1 MSYLVMIY
9 VLILQILQF
18 SNPYQLNPNKC
29 LKFKRTKLIT
39 YDTDPNFQPINLY
52 KKFILPKYIKTF
64 GVLPMVS
71 LFLFPSLLHSITDQ
85 NLSYESRQLCLI
97 SLLFSKRAILYT
109 YALNTVELSA
119 IRMIETAG
127 PLGQRMLRVNSEM
140 FSGVPLL
147 KDYTA
152 SLEMQLSVPADTG
165 SKKDV
170 GESSSIK
177 DFDRNDK
184 ITRLNEDNKIL
195 YVSGIS
201 FTSI

>member
-1 MSYLVMIY
+1 
-9 VLILQILQF
+9 
-18 SNPYQLNPNKC
+18 
-29 LKFKRTKLIT
+29 
-39 YDTDPNFQPINLY
+39 
-52 KKFILPKYIKTF
+52 
-64 GVLPMVS
+64 
-71 LFLFPSLLHSITDQ
+71 
-85 NLSYESRQLCLI
+85 
-97 SLLFSKRAILYT
+97 
-109 YALNTVELSA
+109 
-119 IRMIETAG
+119 MIETAG